1 MENKK
6 DTKSNV
12 VLEQLSRMEDNIEEN
27 LEELEN
33 RLSEKINNSTR
44 KYIDETILASENM
57 KRIMFNVIADQNNA
71 IRQTKL

>member
-12 VLEQLSRMEDNIEEN
+12 VLEQLGRMEDNIEEK
-27 LEELEN
+27 LEELET
-33 RLSEKINNSTR
+33 RLTEKINNSTR

>member
-1 MENKK
+1 MGSEKEVKYGELLIELNRF
-6 DTKSNV
+6 
-12 VLEQLSRMEDNIEEN
+12 EENIEKK
-27 LEELEN
+27 LEEVED

-57 KRIMFNVIADQNNA
+57 RRIMFNVIADQNNA